1 LQATNKKS
9 IICINARDSLF
20 GFFAELKF
28 MQKFLFFTLLLILN
42 FSCVAVVQSA
52 PRAGDPPRLS
62 GQWEGPLKVPGGALT
77 LVITIV
83 PLSNGT
89 YYAALDVPQ
98 QHISHMP
105 VEVELKADDLILRI
119 PQAGSHFEGKVLAGG
134 SQLSGTWQ
142 QPGLKA
148 PLVLERSKAQV
159 ASQAAKKLRLTPPYR
174 ESEVTFYNP
183 AAKIKLS
190 GTLTI
195 PSGEGP
201 FAAVALLSDSG
212 PHDRD
217 VELPG
222 YHMFG
227 ILADYLTRRG
237 IAVLRFD
244 DRGAGKSGGDYTR
257 ATTADLATDA
267 LAALAYLRK
276 TPLIAA
282 QQVGLVGHGEGA
294 NVALLAAAAPQDGP
308 AFVASLAGYGQPGRD
323 VLRQQQGEI
332 MRLIG
337 ADGSQIKVAQE
348 LYDQLVD
355 AVRQT
360 PNATAARDKVVTLLR
375 SSNAGLDDAMV
386 RSRAAQMTSPWT
398 RFFLDFNPANRLPQV
413 KCPVLLLN
421 GTADLQ
427 VAIRN
432 MSLLQKGLHPTG
444 QEVETHRLPGVNH
457 LFQAD
462 PVEWPIVAGE
472 RQAAFSPAG
481 LDYLREWLLVRAQLA
496 KAPLPVT
503 VRRPTPTRQAKPAA
517 ARTRRAIAKR

>member
-1 LQATNKKS
+1 MRKS
-9 IICINARDSLF
+9 LLF
-20 GFFAELKF
+20 LL
-28 MQKFLFFTLLLILN
+28 FLFLN
-42 FSCVAVVQSA
+42 FSGVTVVNAA
-52 PRAGDPPRLS
+52 PRASEPPRLS
-62 GQWEGPLKVPGGALT
+62 GQWEGPLTVPGGALT
-77 LVITIV
+77 LVLTIV
-83 PLSNGT
+83 PLSDGT

-98 QHISHMP
+98 QHISRMP
-105 VEVELKADDLILRI
+105 VEVELKADDLLLRI

-134 SQLSGTWQ
+134 QLSGTWQ
-142 QPGLKA
+142 QPGLKS
-148 PLVLERSKAQV
+148 PLVLARSKGQV
-159 ASQAAKKLRLTPPYR
+159 AAQAAKKLRLTPPYR

-183 AAKIKLS
+183 VAKIKLS

-212 PHDRD
+212 PQDRD

-227 ILADYLTRRG
+227 MLADYLTRRG

-244 DRGAGKSGGDYTR
+244 DRGVGKSGGDYTH

-267 LAALAYLRK
+267 QAALAFLRK
-276 TPLIAA
+276 TPLISP
-282 QQVGLVGHGEGA
+282 QQVGLIGHGEGA
-294 NVALLAAAAPQDGP
+294 NVALLAAATPQDGP

-337 ADGSQIKVAQE
+337 ADGSQIKAAQG

-360 PNATAARDKVVTLLR
+360 PNTAAARAKVVALLR
-375 SSNAGLDDAMV
+375 SSNAGLDEAMV

-427 VAIRN
+427 VATRN
-432 MSLLQKGLHPTG
+432 MSLLQKGLNPTS
-444 QEVETHRLPGVNH
+444 QAVEAHRLAGVNH

-462 PVEWPIVAGE
+462 PTEWPIVAGE

-503 VRRPTPTRQAKPAA
+503 VRRPTHQAKPAP
-517 ARTRRAIAKR
+517 ARNRSRRAIAKN